1 MVKIRDY
8 QIDALYSSD
17 EDIDSSYRIY
27 TGKLK
32 EGEKISIVSDSMFK
46 TVFLDS
52 RRIQISAFVLSLI
65 IDNTFEEILANLRF
79 TKNDLDKDNNT
90 KKGLK
95 SDYVATLDNS
105 IINIEV
111 NNNGSMEILRRNTEY
126 LNRLYASKLS
136 IGSEY
141 LYQQC
146 LQLNINNFAI
156 KGFEDTIEY
165 VYKKNQYNQVVNDD
179 IIQVNIYLPNI
190 RKKCYNQ
197 GKESL
202 TKLERFILALSEKNK
217 DYCEDLVRGDNFM
230 EKMINEIEELCLSDD
245 MLCSYDKEET
255 NLKFAKKEGIEQK
268 EKEDAIN
275 FHKNGAADEMIIK
288 SLGITQEKLKE
299 YLNSENKKIED
310 EKINT
315 F

>member
-1 MVKIRDY
+1 MVKLRDY

-27 TGKLK
+27 TGELK

-52 RRIQISAFVLSLI
+52 RRIQISAKLLSLI
-65 IDNTFEEILANLRF
+65 IDNPFEEILANLKF
-79 TKNDLDKDNNT
+79 TKNELDKDKNN
-90 KKGLK
+90 KKGLR

-141 LYQQC
+141 SYQQC
-146 LQLNINNFAI
+146 LQININNFAI

-190 RKKCYNQ
+190 RKKCYNH

-202 TKLERFILALSEKNK
+202 TKLERFILALALKNK
-217 DYCEDLVRGDNFM
+217 KFSEDLVEGDN
-230 EKMINEIEELCLSDD
+230 
-245 MLCSYDKEET
+245 
-255 NLKFAKKEGIEQK
+255 NLK
-268 EKEDAIN
+268 
-275 FHKNGAADEMIIK
+275 
-288 SLGITQEKLKE
+288 T
-299 YLNSENKKIED
+299 
-310 EKINT
+310 
-315 F
+315 